1 MKTQEIIDHQKMVI
15 AAKEKEIDVLK
26 HRLEFLEKCVQEDV
40 KIEVH
45 EIHTFATPEQVADLD
60 FPATQPENK

>member
-1 MKTQEIIDHQKMVI
+1 MKASEIIEHQKMVI
-15 AAKEKEIDVLK
+15 AGKEEEIKVLK

-40 KIEVH
+40 KIEIH

-60 FPATQPENK
+60 FPATPKA